1 MVAFSHLISHNED
14 SIKEAA
20 VAGLASLA
28 KNVPEC
34 FGKSGMNE

>member
-1 MVAFSHLISHNED
+1 
-14 SIKEAA
+14 

-34 FGKSGMNE
+34 FGKSGMNEWMNEW